1 MNLVNCSKV
10 TLNVSNFKPEEVS
23 IKAVD
28 NFLVI
33 EAKHEERPDEH
44 GFVCRQFTRRYLI
57 PSGVKPEDITR
68 QFSPDGVLTITAPRT
83 LPAPTPSVEVVGP
96 SPAPQPQPQEVPAPQ
111 PQPQE
116 VPAPQPQPQEVPA
129 QQPEPQA
136 AQQ

>member
-10 TLNVSNFKPEEVS
+10 TLNVSHFKPEEVS

-68 QFSPDGVLTITAPRT
+68 QFSPDGVLTITAPKKPPT
-83 LPAPTPSVEVVGP
+83 QPLEELKIPIKTAPPAS
-96 SPAPQPQPQEVPAPQ
+96 Q
-111 PQPQE
+111 
-116 VPAPQPQPQEVPA
+116 
-129 QQPEPQA
+129 
-136 AQQ
+136 